1 MNLTYLAER
10 IARSLGFAPQVERY
24 KAHLNRY
31 RPPTGPQR
39 ILPAACFEAVE
50 RPRGTA
56 LQAPANSAVHA
67 QWANL
72 PGGHKWLHYFEVYD
86 TLFAAIRPR
95 PIRMLEI
102 GVYRGGSLR
111 MWREVLH
118 AESVIVGI
126 DIDPNCARFDSPAE
140 RIHVCIGDQ
149 TDPAFLAAV
158 ASEFG
163 PFDVILDDGSHI
175 CSHMI
180 ASFGHL
186 FLSALAPRG
195 IYIVEDTHTNF
206 WQEYRDSPYSFVDLA
221 KDLVDVMHSHYPLRP
236 GEPAYRIGY
245 GEAEQGAS
253 LSVPRIAAQVQDIA
267 FYDSIIAIR
276 KQPVGPLPAS
286 QHNRPPQGEGA
297 LARASSITSQ

>member
-1 MNLTYLAER
+1 MTLTHFVGM

-31 RPPTGPQR
+31 RPPTTPQA
-39 ILPAACFEAVE
+39 ILPATCFEPVE
-50 RPRGTA
+50 RARGTA
-56 LQAPANSAVHA
+56 LQTPVNSGIHA
-67 QWANL
+67 QWADL

-86 TLFAAIRPR
+86 TLFAAVRSR

-102 GVYRGGSLR
+102 GVYQGGSLR
-111 MWREVLH
+111 MWRKVLH
-118 AESVIVGI
+118 PESVIAGI
-126 DIDPNCARFDSPAE
+126 DIEPSCARVDSPGE
-140 RIHVCIGDQ
+140 RIHVRIGDQ
-149 TDPAFLAAV
+149 ADPAFLAAV

-163 PFDVILDDGSHI
+163 PFDVILDDGSHV

-195 IYIVEDTHTNF
+195 LYIVEDTHTNF
-206 WQEYRDSPYSFVDLA
+206 WQEYRDRPYSFVDLT
-221 KDLVDVMHSHYPLRP
+221 KDLVDVMHSHYPLQQ
-236 GEPAYRIGY
+236 GEPAYRIGH
-245 GEAEQGAS
+245 AEQGAS
-253 LSVPRIAAQVQDIA
+253 LSVPRIAAQIQEIS

-286 QHNRPPQGEGA
+286 QHN
-297 LARASSITSQ
+297 